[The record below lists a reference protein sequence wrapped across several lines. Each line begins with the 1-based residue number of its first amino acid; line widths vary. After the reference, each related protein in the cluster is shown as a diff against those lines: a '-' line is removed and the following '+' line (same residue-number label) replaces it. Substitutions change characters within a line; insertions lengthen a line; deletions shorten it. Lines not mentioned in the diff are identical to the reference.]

1 MRMLIALHAG
11 FLMKRVEAG
20 PDGKLPATADA
31 QWAKWFV
38 QLSGTIMSTWN
49 AADMEEAARN
59 GRTVRRG
66 QSSRLGAAVLVY

>member
-1 MRMLIALHAG
+1 
-11 FLMKRVEAG
+11 MKRVEAG
-20 PDGKLPATADA
+20 PDGKMPAAAEA

-59 GRTVRRG
+59 GRTVRL
-66 QSSRLGAAVLVY
+66 SAS